1 MNNIM
6 KPCLRTII
14 AIILSIGSIHAL
26 AYDIAVEYEDGV
38 TIYYSYINGGTEL
51 GVAGVKVTDLNKTN
65 IVIPSQVIYM
75 NRARNVT
82 EICSS
87 AFSYF
92 SVVRDG
98 SMGWRAYLAPLSV
111 TIPNTVKIIGDW
123 AFQGSMLFSINI
135 PNSVTS
141 IGADAFEGCTGLT
154 SVHIS
159 DLVAWCNISFLG
171 YESNPLYYA
180 HHLYLNGTE
189 ITSLT
194 IPNSVTS
201 IGAYAFYGCTGL
213 TSLTI
218 PNSVT
223 SIGAYAFEGCTGLTS
238 LTIPN
243 GVTSIGAYAFEGCTG
258 LTSLTIPNGVTS
270 IGARAFEGCTG
281 LTSLTIPNSVT
292 SIGAYAF
299 KGCTGATSLTIPNGV
314 TSIGARAFEGCT
326 GLTSLTIPNSV
337 TSIGSGA
344 FSYCSGLTSVTIGNS
359 VTSIDKSTFYDCT
372 GLTSLT
378 IPNSLTFIGE
388 NAFHNC
394 SSLTTIIS
402 FIEDPMLIR
411 IDDGTFLKDVFFN
424 ATLYVPKGT
433 IDKYKSASG
442 WNKFVF
448 IEEGV
453 PNGIQTIEMEKP
465 KEKEIYMPNGT
476 RIEKPQKGLNIIKYS
491 DGATKKVIVK

>member
-201 IGAYAFYGCTGL
+201 IG
-213 TSLTI
+213 
-218 PNSVT
+218 
-223 SIGAYAFEGCTGLTS
+223 
-238 LTIPN
+238 
-243 GVTSIGAYAFEGCTG
+243 
-258 LTSLTIPNGVTS
+258 
-270 IGARAFEGCTG
+270 
-281 LTSLTIPNSVT
+281 
-292 SIGAYAF
+292 
-299 KGCTGATSLTIPNGV
+299 
-314 TSIGARAFEGCT
+314 
-326 GLTSLTIPNSV
+326 
-337 TSIGSGA
+337 SGA

>member
-1 MNNIM
+1 M
-6 KPCLRTII
+6 
-14 AIILSIGSIHAL
+14 
-26 AYDIAVEYEDGV
+26 
-38 TIYYSYINGGTEL
+38 
-51 GVAGVKVTDLNKTN
+51 
-65 IVIPSQVIYM
+65 
-75 NRARNVT
+75 
-82 EICSS
+82 
-87 AFSYF
+87 
-92 SVVRDG
+92 
-98 SMGWRAYLAPLSV
+98 
-111 TIPNTVKIIGDW
+111 
-123 AFQGSMLFSINI
+123 
-135 PNSVTS
+135 
-141 IGADAFEGCTGLT
+141 
-154 SVHIS
+154 
-159 DLVAWCNISFLG
+159 
-171 YESNPLYYA
+171 
-180 HHLYLNGTE
+180 
-189 ITSLT
+189 
-194 IPNSVTS
+194 
-201 IGAYAFYGCTGL
+201 
-213 TSLTI
+213 
-218 PNSVT
+218 
-223 SIGAYAFEGCTGLTS
+223 
-238 LTIPN
+238 
-243 GVTSIGAYAFEGCTG
+243 
-258 LTSLTIPNGVTS
+258 
-270 IGARAFEGCTG
+270 
-281 LTSLTIPNSVT
+281 TIPNSVT

>member
-1 MNNIM
+1 M

-82 EICSS
+82 KICSD

-98 SMGWRAYLAPLSV
+98 PMGWGAYLAPLSV
-111 TIPNTVKIIGDW
+111 TIPNTVKIIGDS
-123 AFQGSMLFSINI
+123 AFEGSMLFSINI

-141 IGADAFEGCTGLT
+141 IGAFAFARCTGLTSLTIPNSVTSIGAHAFYGCTGLTSLTILNSVTSIGAYAFQDCTGLT

-201 IGAYAFYGCTGL
+201 IGSRAFAGCTGL

-223 SIGAYAFEGCTGLTS
+223 SIGVY
-238 LTIPN
+238 
-243 GVTSIGAYAFEGCTG
+243 
-258 LTSLTIPNGVTS
+258 
-270 IGARAFEGCTG
+270 AFEGCTG

-292 SIGAYAF
+292 SIGA
-299 KGCTGATSLTIPNGV
+299 
-314 TSIGARAFEGCT
+314 
-326 GLTSLTIPNSV
+326 
-337 TSIGSGA
+337 
-344 FSYCSGLTSVTIGNS
+344 
-359 VTSIDKSTFYDCT
+359 
-372 GLTSLT
+372 
-378 IPNSLTFIGE
+378 
-388 NAFHNC
+388 NAF
-394 SSLTTIIS
+394 
-402 FIEDPMLIR
+402 
-411 IDDGTFLKDVFFN
+411 
-424 ATLYVPKGT
+424 
-433 IDKYKSASG
+433 
-442 WNKFVF
+442 
-448 IEEGV
+448 
-453 PNGIQTIEMEKP
+453 NGC
-465 KEKEIYMPNGT
+465 IYSP
-476 RIEKPQKGLNIIKYS
+476 LNYHE
-491 DGATKKVIVK
+491 

>member
-141 IGADAFEGCTGLT
+141 IGAYAFYGCTGLTSLTIPNSVTSIGADAFEGCTGLT

-258 LTSLTIPNGVTS
+258 L
-270 IGARAFEGCTG
+270 
-281 LTSLTIPNSVT
+281 
-292 SIGAYAF
+292 
-299 KGCTGATSLTIPNGV
+299 TSLTIPNGV